1 MPLEGKRKIIII
13 YQYNILI
20 MEYED
25 DLTIL
30 PIKPRPSDIK
40 VKIHPNLPDINKGC
54 CMIDVA
60 KPRSGKTAR
69 LVNYLQNPNFYQN
82 KFDAVYIYSST
93 MSNGDDTARFL
104 YDEFGE
110 TIYSEYSDSHL
121 QGILDYQDS
130 IPKEQR
136 PRIAL
141 IFDDFIAFNNLKRT
155 ALMFKIASSYRHHN
169 IMLLLYNTQ
178 QMKYLP
184 PIVRACANYVILS
197 QNSNLKQ
204 VEQLSEEFG
213 NIYGADK
220 FKDLFAEATNEPYG
234 FLYLDLYGFTGDS
247 NNPKAYKN
255 FTDLMYEA
263 PVSYNKKMLSPNIKK
278 KPKKKLEDIEEEVN
292 SGSDEDST

>member
-1 MPLEGKRKIIII
+1 
-13 YQYNILI
+13 

-30 PIKPRPSDIK
+30 PIKPRETDQI
-40 VKIHPNLPDINKGC
+40 VKIHPHLPDINKGC
-54 CMIDVA
+54 CIIDVA

-69 LVNYLQNPNFYQN
+69 LVNYLQNPNFYQD

-104 YDEFGE
+104 YDEFGD

-130 IPKEQR
+130 IPKDSR

-141 IFDDFIAFNNLKRT
+141 IFDDFIAFNNLKRN

-178 QMKYLP
+178 QLKYLP

-213 NIYGADK
+213 NIYGTEK
-220 FKDLFAEATNEPYG
+220 FKSLFAEATSEPYG
-234 FLYLDLYGFTGDS
+234 FLYLDLYGFTGES

-255 FTDLMYEA
+255 FTQLLYNA
-263 PVSYNKKMLSPNIKK
+263 PITYNKVLNPKIKNK
-278 KPKKKLEDIEEEVN
+278 KNNNLQTIKEEDNNNSDDEDI
-292 SGSDEDST
+292 TF

>member
-1 MPLEGKRKIIII
+1 MAEPAEF
-13 YQYNILI
+13 
-20 MEYED
+20 ED

-30 PIKPRPSDIK
+30 PVKPREHEQK
-40 VKIHPNLPDINKGC
+40 VNIHPNLPDINKGC
-54 CMIDVA
+54 CIIDIA
-60 KPRSGKTAR
+60 KPRGSKTTR

-82 KFDAVYIYSST
+82 KFDCVYIYSST

-121 QGILDYQDS
+121 QSILDFQDS
-130 IPKEQR
+130 IPKQDR

-141 IFDDFIAFNNLKRT
+141 IFDDFIAFPNIHRN

-184 PIVRACANYVILS
+184 PIVRSCANYVILS
-197 QNSNLKQ
+197 QNSNQKQ
-204 VEQLSEEFG
+204 VEQLAEEYG
-213 NIYGADK
+213 NTYGTEK
-220 FKDLFAEATNEPYG
+220 FKELFADATSEPYG
-234 FLYLDLYGFTGDS
+234 FLYLDLYGFTGET

-255 FTDLMYEA
+255 FTKLLYSA
-263 PVSYNKKMLSPNIKK
+263 PISYTKKSLSPTITR
-278 KPKKKLEDIEEEVN
+278 KKKLEPVTEEEN
-292 SGSDEDST
+292 DSV